1 MWLLLWVHIHQE
13 TANPRAQDPVLGGVH
28 THRCEARWSKVSAY
42 FVGYTCNPAFLIALN
57 YEATKIVTYWHL
69 VIHSTLFLTLVPL
82 CYFGIM
88 FIYVILHKYWLVF
101 FLSFFPKIVFLLWI
115 WFFFFCFTK
124 KVKPLLYITKGLML
138 EKGNVN
144 MYTKLTTRLTLSK

>member
-13 TANPRAQDPVLGGVH
+13 TANPRAQDPVLVGVH
-28 THRCEARWSKVSAY
+28 THRAVVKQGERLLRRLYLQPCLFCCSKLWGNEDCALWA
-42 FVGYTCNPAFLIALN
+42 FDNPQHTNSDSGLI
-57 YEATKIVTYWHL
+57 
-69 VIHSTLFLTLVPL
+69 
-82 CYFGIM
+82 GIM

-101 FLSFFPKIVFLLWI
+101 FLSFFPKIVFLLGI
-115 WFFFFCFTK
+115 WFFFSFTT

-144 MYTKLTTRLTLSK
+144 MYTKLTTRPTFSK